1 MPEGGLT
8 KARIPA
14 DNRTQLFMSTKAHGD
29 RPHPGHG
36 SPASGYMPS
45 VLNELGRIESAPPR
59 DDGFREFAES
69 IVQHIDEVFFWRDPA
84 SLKPY
89 FVSHAYERI
98 WGQSC
103 LSAYADP
110 SSWIES
116 IHPED
121 LERVTRE
128 FASAADASQ
137 AQVEYRIIRPD
148 GDVRWIWA
156 RMFSV
161 PAGSATRLIGI
172 AQDVTERKQAEKVR
186 AFLASIVE
194 SSDDSIIGTDL
205 DGTILSWN
213 HGAEKL
219 FGYTAAEAI
228 GQRITLLFESG
239 HQADHLKTLQK
250 IRRQERI
257 ERFEGVRVRKGGT
270 SIDVS
275 VILSPIRDPL
285 GRLQGVSAIYRDITA
300 SKRADAELV
309 KAKEAAEAAS
319 RAKSTFLATM
329 SHEIRTPMN
338 GILGMTEL
346 VLESELGPD
355 QRDSLELVHLSAESL
370 LTVINDILDFS
381 KIEAG
386 KLEFESISF
395 DLRERL
401 GEIMQTLSFRAHQ
414 KGIELIYDVH
424 PDVPAAL
431 AGDPGRLRQ
440 ILVNLVGN
448 AIKFTEQGQVLVNVE
463 LESKGAETACVHFSV
478 RDTGVGIPAEQQEKI
493 FEPFS
498 QADQSM
504 TRKYGG
510 TGLGLT
516 ICSRLVGMMGGRI
529 WVVSDA
535 GQGSTFHFT
544 ANLGVQAE
552 ISEPARPL
560 HPTLL
565 RDLPVLIV
573 DDNFTNR
580 QVLAGIVTQWGMLP
594 TAVEGGRAAMLALEA
609 AKEAGSPFPLVLL
622 DGQMPEIDGFTLAQ
636 QIQDHPDLVRTTI
649 MMLTSADHLGDAML
663 CRQLGISAYLVKP
676 VRQSELLSLICRSL
690 QKSPQDKEEISRIR
704 RAPRSG
710 DSPWRVLVA
719 EDNMVNQTLA
729 RRLLEK
735 RGYTVSVVGDGL
747 AALAALDREC
757 YDIVLMD
764 VQMPGMDGFEATAT
778 IRRQEQLS
786 GRHIPIVA
794 MTAHAFKGDQ
804 ERCLAAGMDAY
815 VSKPVRQ
822 QELYTTIEHLL
833 GHMET
838 IRPDVDAPQSR
849 SELVTE

>member
-1 MPEGGLT
+1 
-8 KARIPA
+8 
-14 DNRTQLFMSTKAHGD
+14 MSTRAKPPGSQGEPLV
-29 RPHPGHG
+29 PH
-36 SPASGYMPS
+36 
-45 VLNELGRIESAPPR
+45 
-59 DDGFREFAES
+59 DGFREFAES

-128 FASAADASQ
+128 FEHAATTTQ
-137 AQVEYRIIRPD
+137 AQIEYRIIRPD

-156 RMFSV
+156 RTFSV
-161 PAGSATRLIGI
+161 PTEAGSAMRLIGI
-172 AQDVTERKQAEKVR
+172 AQDVTERKHAEKMR

-205 DGTILSWN
+205 DGRILSWN
-213 HGAEKL
+213 QGAEKL
-219 FGYTAAEAI
+219 FGYTAEEAL
-228 GQRITLLFESG
+228 GKHITLLFPAS
-239 HQADHLKTLQK
+239 DRIDYLKSITK
-250 IRRQERI
+250 IRRQEHI
-257 ERFEGVRVRKGGT
+257 ERFESVRMGKNGVPL
-270 SIDVS
+270 DVS
-275 VILSPIRDPL
+275 VILSPIKDTT
-285 GRLQGVSAIYRDITA
+285 GRLLGVSAIYRDITA
-300 SKRADAELV
+300 SKRADAELI
-309 KAKEAAEAAS
+309 KAKDAAEAAS

-346 VLESELGPD
+346 VLESELTSE
-355 QRDSLELVHLSAESL
+355 QRDNLQLVHLSAESL
-370 LTVINDILDFS
+370 LTVINDVLDFS

-395 DLRERL
+395 DVRDRL
-401 GEIMQTLSFRAHQ
+401 GEIMQTLGFRAHQ
-414 KGIELIYDVH
+414 KGLELIYDVH
-424 PDVPAAL
+424 PDVPLAL
-431 AGDPGRLRQ
+431 SGDPGRLRQ

-448 AIKFTEQGQVLVNVE
+448 AIKFTEQGQILVDVA
-463 LESKGAETACVHFSV
+463 LESIIADTACVHFSV

-516 ICSRLVGMMGGRI
+516 ICSRLVEMTGGRI
-529 WVVSDA
+529 WVVSQA
-535 GQGSTFHFT
+535 GKGSTFHFT
-544 ANLGVQAE
+544 AHLGVE
-552 ISEPARPL
+552 TLVSEETRPL

-580 QVLAGIVTQWGMLP
+580 QVLSGIVTQWGMIP
-594 TAVEGGRAAMLALEA
+594 TAVEGGRTALLALEA
-609 AKEAGSPFPLVLL
+609 AKDAGLPFPLVLL

-636 QIQDHPDLVRTTI
+636 QIQDHPELVRTAI
-649 MMLTSADHLGDAML
+649 MMLTSADHIGDATL
-663 CRQLGISAYLVKP
+663 CRKLGISAYLVKP
-676 VRQSELLSLICRSL
+676 VRQSELLNLICRSL
-690 QKSPQDKEEISRIR
+690 QQIPLSEGEIPKVRD
-704 RAPRSG
+704 APWLADG
-710 DSPWRVLVA
+710 PARVLVA

-735 RGYTVSVVGDGL
+735 RGYTVTVVGDGR
-747 AALAALDREC
+747 AALTAFSREC
-757 YDIVLMD
+757 FDIVLMD
-764 VQMPGMDGFEATAT
+764 VQMPGMDGLEATAA
-778 IRRQEQLS
+778 IRQLEQTA
-786 GRHIPIVA
+786 GAHVPIVA

-815 VSKPVRQ
+815 ISKPIRQ
-822 QELYTTIEHLL
+822 QELYSTIESFL
-833 GHMET
+833 
-838 IRPDVDAPQSR
+838 DAGQVR
-849 SELVTE
+849 DELVISD

>member
-1 MPEGGLT
+1 
-8 KARIPA
+8 
-14 DNRTQLFMSTKAHGD
+14 MSTRAKPPGSQGEPLV
-29 RPHPGHG
+29 PH
-36 SPASGYMPS
+36 
-45 VLNELGRIESAPPR
+45 
-59 DDGFREFAES
+59 DGFREFAES

-128 FASAADASQ
+128 FEHAATTTQ
-137 AQVEYRIIRPD
+137 AQIEYRIIRPD

-156 RMFSV
+156 RTFSV
-161 PAGSATRLIGI
+161 PTEAGSAMRLIGI
-172 AQDVTERKQAEKVR
+172 AQDVTERKHAEKMR

-205 DGTILSWN
+205 DGRILSWN
-213 HGAEKL
+213 QGAEKL
-219 FGYTAAEAI
+219 FGYTAEEAL
-228 GQRITLLFESG
+228 GKHITLLFPAS
-239 HQADHLKTLQK
+239 DRIDYLKSITK
-250 IRRQERI
+250 IRRQEHI
-257 ERFEGVRVRKGGT
+257 ERFESVRMGKNGVPL
-270 SIDVS
+270 DVS
-275 VILSPIRDPL
+275 VILSPIKDTT
-285 GRLQGVSAIYRDITA
+285 GRLLGVSAIYRDITA
-300 SKRADAELV
+300 SKRADAELI
-309 KAKEAAEAAS
+309 KAKDAAEAAS

-346 VLESELGPD
+346 VLESELTSE
-355 QRDSLELVHLSAESL
+355 QRDNLQLVHLSAESL
-370 LTVINDILDFS
+370 LTVINDVLDFS

-395 DLRERL
+395 DVRDRL
-401 GEIMQTLSFRAHQ
+401 GEIMQTLGFRAHQ
-414 KGIELIYDVH
+414 KGLELIYDVH
-424 PDVPAAL
+424 PDVPLAL
-431 AGDPGRLRQ
+431 SGDPGRLRQ

-448 AIKFTEQGQVLVNVE
+448 AIKFTEQGQILVDVA
-463 LESKGAETACVHFSV
+463 LESIIADTACVHFSV

-516 ICSRLVGMMGGRI
+516 ICSRLVEMMGGRI
-529 WVVSDA
+529 WVVSQA
-535 GQGSTFHFT
+535 GKGSTFHFT
-544 ANLGVQAE
+544 AHLGVE
-552 ISEPARPL
+552 TLVSEETRPL

-580 QVLAGIVTQWGMLP
+580 QVLSGIVTQWGMIP
-594 TAVEGGRAAMLALEA
+594 TAVEGGRTALLALEA
-609 AKEAGSPFPLVLL
+609 AKNAGLPFPLVLL

-636 QIQDHPDLVRTTI
+636 QIQDHPELVRTAI
-649 MMLTSADHLGDAML
+649 MMLTSADHIGDATL
-663 CRQLGISAYLVKP
+663 CRKLGISAYLVKP
-676 VRQSELLSLICRSL
+676 VRQSELLNLICRSL
-690 QKSPQDKEEISRIR
+690 QQIPLSEGEIPKVRD
-704 RAPRSG
+704 APWLADG
-710 DSPWRVLVA
+710 PARVLVA

-735 RGYTVSVVGDGL
+735 RGYTVTVVGDGR
-747 AALAALDREC
+747 AALTAFSREC
-757 YDIVLMD
+757 FDIVLMD
-764 VQMPGMDGFEATAT
+764 VQMPGMDGLEATAA
-778 IRRQEQLS
+778 IRQLEQTA
-786 GRHIPIVA
+786 GAHVPIVA

-815 VSKPVRQ
+815 ISKPIRQ
-822 QELYTTIEHLL
+822 QELYSTIESFL
-833 GHMET
+833 
-838 IRPDVDAPQSR
+838 DAGQVR
-849 SELVTE
+849 DELVISD